1 MEKDFIYELEKEEK
15 AKVERLNE
23 LRKQIIDPLVAMQQK
38 IKNDKSAENITREL
52 YQFLQ
57 EQKLEEKIA
66 IKIKKLE
73 DKKLLDLANEYKT
86 SYKTILDI
94 LDEIIIIFKN
104 EKMTIDQY
112 SKILKIGLK
121 NSGLGKI
128 PGTQDQVIL
137 GDVDRSR
144 SHKVNTVF
152 IIGVNDGSFPSVNKD
167 EGFFNDADREYLK
180 QEGIELAKSTLD
192 KLYED
197 NFNIYKAFTTAENQ
211 IYLSYVS
218 SDGDGK
224 SLRPSILIEK

>member
-1 MEKDFIYELEKEEK
+1 
-15 AKVERLNE
+15 
-23 LRKQIIDPLVAMQQK
+23 
-38 IKNDKSAENITREL
+38 
-52 YQFLQ
+52 
-57 EQKLEEKIA
+57 
-66 IKIKKLE
+66 
-73 DKKLLDLANEYKT
+73 
-86 SYKTILDI
+86 
-94 LDEIIIIFKN
+94 
-104 EKMTIDQY
+104 MTIDQY

-218 SDGDGK
+218 SDCDGK
-224 SLRPSILIEK
+224 SLRPSILIGKIKRCIQSYKKKVM